1 MSNRQEG
8 GARLHQDSKRGGPS
22 TPFTG
27 MPLISIVTVT
37 FNAVQ
42 HLPDTLKTIRTQDY
56 PNVEWIVIDGGSTDG
71 TTDFLRANEDVIDY
85 WLSEPDRGM
94 YDALA
99 KGFEKA
105 SGEILCWLNAGDIL
119 LNGALSTVAE
129 VFQNHPEANW
139 LTGIHFWHLPGG
151 RIIGCHIP
159 PAYSSDLI
167 GCGAYGKS
175 LPYIQQ
181 ESTFFKRSM
190 LNGVN
195 MDRFREFKLAG
206 DLYLWSCFAKHDRL
220 TLVCAGLGSFCIQEG
235 QLSEDKQAYWKEADT
250 FLERTTF
257 AARIKILLRK
267 PLKYAPIRVKKMAA
281 GDDMLTWVKGKG
293 WQ

>member
-1 MSNRQEG
+1 
-8 GARLHQDSKRGGPS
+8 
-22 TPFTG
+22 

-71 TTDFLRANEDVIDY
+71 TSDFLRANEDVIDY